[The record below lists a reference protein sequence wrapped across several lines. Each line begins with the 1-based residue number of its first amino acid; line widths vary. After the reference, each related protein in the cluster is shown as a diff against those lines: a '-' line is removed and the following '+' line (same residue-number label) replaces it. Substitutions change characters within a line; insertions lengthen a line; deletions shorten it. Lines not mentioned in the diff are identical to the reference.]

1 MEIHQTASRPRSR
14 SEVYLRPSSAISQTS
29 QEKHEFA
36 HGGYC
41 RYPSRGIIT
50 TSVTPTASE
59 TTPASRGPL
68 KPPAEVDVLKELR
81 SRYKLDL
88 TPTVQ
93 QYRVSTDVA
102 GYKLTA
108 DLMKPR
114 NKSSYLSYGV
124 SHELK
129 ASLNLQ
135 GVGEDG

>member
-36 HGGYC
+36 NGGYC
-41 RYPSRGIIT
+41 RYGTRGIIT
-50 TSVTPTASE
+50 TSVTPSASE
-59 TTPASRGPL
+59 TAPVSRVPL
-68 KPPAEVDVLKELR
+68 KPAAEVDILKELR
-81 SRYKLDL
+81 SRYQLDL
-88 TPTVQ
+88 SPTVQ

-114 NKSSYLSYGV
+114 NKDCYLSYGV
-124 SHELK
+124 SHVLEAFLK
-129 ASLNLQ
+129 L
-135 GVGEDG
+135 